1 MGIAEYN
8 TFIFF
13 YTKELCSLMQIQK
26 TDIRKQILKA
36 ARNEFLEKGFK
47 DASMRS
53 IAKKSGVGLS
63 NIYNYFRNKDEIFR
77 EILSGLLS
85 RMDKMMEEHNSPKYI
100 SIDIFSSE
108 EYMRSQIDMFVEL
121 IDNYKEE
128 FRLLLFK
135 SSGSSLENYREEF
148 IESQT
153 RVGKEY
159 IVLMKEKFPSI
170 NGGVSDFFIH
180 TMSSW
185 WMSIISELVM
195 HELSHQDLE
204 RFIREYLE
212 FGTAGWKKIMQVNT

>member
-1 MGIAEYN
+1 
-8 TFIFF
+8 
-13 YTKELCSLMQIQK
+13 MQIQK
-26 TDIRKQILKA
+26 EDIRRRILRT
-36 ARNEFLEKGFK
+36 ARKEFLASGFK
-47 DASMRS
+47 DASMRE
-53 IAKKSGVGLS
+53 IAKKANVGLS
-63 NIYNYFRNKDEIFR
+63 NIYNYFRNKDEIFC
-77 EILSGLLS
+77 EILSGVLHALENI
-85 RMDKMMEEHNSPKYI
+85 MAEHNSSKYI
-100 SIDIFSSE
+100 SVDIFTSD

-153 RVGKEY
+153 QVGKEY
-159 IVLMKEKFPSI
+159 IFLMKEKFPSI